1 MKEHNKK
8 SRQLKSGSYSA
19 VITVAVIAF
28 IVVINM
34 IVNALPAS
42 MTKFDFTQQQLYTL
56 SDQTKK
62 LVKGLSQD
70 INIYAIAQKDNED
83 SGLKSVLEKYQALSS
98 RIHVEYKDPAVYPTF
113 TAQYTDETLADNSV
127 IVESGQR
134 SRVIPVADMYEV
146 TYDTSSNEAQATGF
160 VGEDC
165 ITSAID
171 YVTTSELP
179 KLYVIN
185 GHGEQ
190 SLGSFTSEIQRENIM
205 TQTLALATEESV
217 PSDAAALLMEA
228 PVNDISESEKKAL
241 LAYLDNGGKFFYI
254 SNVLK
259 GSTPNL
265 DEVLAAYGIQV
276 TKGFVCEGEGG
287 YYQNPSY
294 IIPKY
299 GTHEIVSP
307 LSDSSSVMLA
317 AVAQNIDIME
327 EKPSGVKV
335 TPLLR
340 TSSSAYIK
348 EIDADTDMSSLN
360 INKEDTDRSGVMNL
374 SVIAEKG
381 DTQIVVATTYDLFSS
396 QTNQQVSGGNYD
408 FLLNV
413 FGTLCEHDS
422 MVSIRGKQ
430 LYAETLTVTSGHTM
444 IWIFA
449 LMILVPVVCLIT
461 GLVLWVRRRKR

>member
-1 MKEHNKK
+1 MEKKNKR

-19 VITVAVIAF
+19 VISIAVIAF
-28 IVVINM
+28 IVVINL
-34 IVNALPAS
+34 IVNALPAGV
-42 MTKFDFTQQQLYTL
+42 TKFDFTQQQLYTL
-56 SDQTKK
+56 SEQTRKI
-62 LVKGLSQD
+62 VKGLSDD
-70 INIYAIAQKDNED
+70 ITVYVVAQQDNED
-83 SGLKSVLEKYQALSS
+83 SGLKSVLEKYQSLSS
-98 RIHVEYKDPAVYPTF
+98 RIRVEYKDPAVYPTF
-113 TAQYTDETLADNSV
+113 TSQYTDETLADNSV

-146 TYDTSSNEAQATGF
+146 TYDSTSGEAKATGF
-160 VGEDC
+160 IGEDC

-171 YVTTSELP
+171 YVTTDELP
-179 KLYVIN
+179 KLYVIS

-190 SLGSFTSEIQRENIM
+190 ALGSFTSEIQRENIM
-205 TQTLALATEESV
+205 TQSLALATQGAV

-228 PVNDISESEKKAL
+228 PVNDISVNEKKAL
-241 LAYLDNGGKFFYI
+241 LAYLDGGGKLFYV

-259 GSTPNL
+259 NDTPNL

-299 GTHEIVSP
+299 GSHSIVKP
-307 LSDSSSVMLA
+307 LADSSSVMLA

-327 EKPSGVKV
+327 DKPSDVKV

-348 EIDADTDMSSLN
+348 AIDANTDMSSVN
-360 INKEDTDRSGVMNL
+360 INKEDGDRTGVMNL
-374 SVIAEKG
+374 AVAVEKG
-381 DTQIVVATTYDLFSS
+381 DTQIVAATTYDLFSS

-413 FGTLCEHDS
+413 FGSLCEHDS

-430 LYAETLTVTSGHTM
+430 LYAESLTVTSGHTM

-449 LMILVPVVCLIT
+449 LMILIPAVCLIT